1 MGVLPYG
8 SQSMSDKLKFSVM
21 YLAIA
26 TVVLLVAVTVIYSLW
41 YPFPLLLA
49 TGTQKLL
56 QTIALVN
63 IGLAVG
69 LALMVFRKTKADF
82 IKDMVISA
90 LVQLIF
96 LMISIYGVY
105 QIRPIWIA
113 YNVDR
118 FELILHTDLVTTK
131 INDADN
137 RFKKPSYLSPQYVG
151 VELSADNEE
160 RNSNMFDE
168 VLHGISIAQRP
179 ERYIPIEQVSTQ
191 IKERAQDLVLLEKYN
206 NKNDVQSLLKKY
218 PQADSF
224 VPLQA
229 KAVNMTVLL
238 KKSEDNQVVAIVDL
252 RPW

>member
-1 MGVLPYG
+1 
-8 SQSMSDKLKFSVM
+8 MSDKLKFSVM

-26 TVVLLVAVTVIYSLW
+26 TVVLLVAVTVFYSLW
-41 YPFPLLLA
+41 YPHPLLLA

-69 LALMVFRKTKADF
+69 LALMIFRKTKPDF

-118 FELILHTDLVTTK
+118 FELVLHTDLVTTK

-206 NKNDVQSLLKKY
+206 NKNDVQFLLKKY

-238 KKSEDNQVVAIVDL
+238 NKSEDNQVVAIVDL

>member
-1 MGVLPYG
+1 
-8 SQSMSDKLKFSVM
+8 MSDKLKFSII
-21 YLAIA
+21 YLSIA
-26 TVVLLVAVTVIYSLW
+26 MVLLLVAIIAIKSLW
-41 YPFPLLLA
+41 YPHSLLQA
-49 TGTQKLL
+49 AGTQKLL

-63 IGLAVG
+63 ISLAFGLAI
-69 LALMVFRKTKADF
+69 MIFRKNKSDF
-82 IKDMVISA
+82 IKDIAISM
-90 LVQLIF
+90 LVQLLF
-96 LMISIYGVY
+96 LIISIYGVY
-105 QIRPIWIA
+105 KIKPVWIA

-118 FELILHTDLVTTK
+118 FELILNTDLVNTK
-131 INDADN
+131 IDNADN
-137 RFKKPSYLSPQYVG
+137 RFKSPSYLSPQYVG
-151 VELSADNEE
+151 VEFSKDNEE
-160 RNSNMFDE
+160 RKNNMFDE

-206 NKNDVQSLLKKY
+206 NKNDVQFLLKKY

-238 KKSEDNQVVAIVDL
+238 NKSEDNQVVAIVDL

>member
-1 MGVLPYG
+1 
-8 SQSMSDKLKFSVM
+8 MSDKLKFSVM

-26 TVVLLVAVTVIYSLW
+26 TVVLLVAVTVFYSLW
-41 YPFPLLLA
+41 YPHPLLLA

-69 LALMVFRKTKADF
+69 LALMIFRKTKADF

-118 FELILHTDLVTTK
+118 FELVLHTDLVTTK

-151 VELSADNEE
+151 VEFSKDNEE

-224 VPLQA
+224 VPLQG

-238 KKSEDNQVVAIVDL
+238 NKSEDNQVVAIVDL

>member
-1 MGVLPYG
+1 
-8 SQSMSDKLKFSVM
+8 MSDKLKFSII
-21 YLAIA
+21 YLSIA
-26 TVVLLVAVTVIYSLW
+26 MVLLLVAITAIKGLW
-41 YPFPLLLA
+41 YPSPLMQA
-49 TGTQKLL
+49 AGAQKLL
-56 QTIALVN
+56 VIIASVN
-63 IGLAVG
+63 IGLAFG
-69 LALMVFRKTKADF
+69 LALIIFRKKKSGF
-82 IKDMVISA
+82 VKDLAVSM
-90 LVQLIF
+90 LVQLLF
-96 LMISIYGVY
+96 LMVSIYGVY
-105 QIRPIWIA
+105 KIKPVWIA
-113 YNVDR
+113 YSVDR
-118 FELILHTDLVTTK
+118 FELILNTDLVNTNIHNVDK
-131 INDADN
+131 S
-137 RFKKPSYLSPQYVG
+137 FKVPSYFSPQYVG
-151 VELSADNEE
+151 VEFSKDNEE
-160 RNSNMFDE
+160 RKNNMFDE

>member
-1 MGVLPYG
+1 
-8 SQSMSDKLKFSVM
+8 MSDKLKFSII
-21 YLAIA
+21 YLSIA
-26 TVVLLVAVTVIYSLW
+26 LVVLLVAITAIKGLW
-41 YPFPLLLA
+41 YPYPLLQA
-49 TGTQKLL
+49 AGIQNLL
-56 QTIALVN
+56 MIIVLVN

-69 LALMVFRKTKADF
+69 LAFIIFRKKKPDF
-82 IKDMVISA
+82 VKDIAISM
-90 LVQLIF
+90 LVQLLF
-96 LMISIYGVY
+96 LMVSIYGVY
-105 QIRPIWIA
+105 KIKPVWIA

-118 FELILHTDLVTTK
+118 FELILNTDLVNTNVHNAGK
-131 INDADN
+131 S
-137 RFKKPSYLSPQYVG
+137 FKSPSYFSPQYVG
-151 VELSADNEE
+151 VEFSKDNEE
-160 RNSNMFDE
+160 RNNNMFDE

-179 ERYIPIEQVSTQ
+179 ERYIPVEQVSTQ

-238 KKSEDNQVVAIVDL
+238 NKDNDNQIVGIVDL

>member
-1 MGVLPYG
+1 
-8 SQSMSDKLKFSVM
+8 MSDKLKFSIIYLTIVM
-21 YLAIA
+21 VL
-26 TVVLLVAVTVIYSLW
+26 LLVAIIAIKSLW
-41 YPFPLLLA
+41 YPHSLLQA
-49 TGTQKLL
+49 AGTQKLL

-63 IGLAVG
+63 ISLAFGLAI
-69 LALMVFRKTKADF
+69 MIFRKNKSDF
-82 IKDMVISA
+82 IKDIAISM
-90 LVQLIF
+90 LVQLLF

-105 QIRPIWIA
+105 KIKPVWIA

-118 FELILHTDLVTTK
+118 FELILNTDLVNT
-131 INDADN
+131 NVHNADKS
-137 RFKKPSYLSPQYVG
+137 FKSPSYFSPQYVG
-151 VELSADNEE
+151 VEFSEDNEE
-160 RNSNMFDE
+160 RNNNMFDE

-179 ERYIPIEQVSTQ
+179 ERYIPVEQVSTQ

-229 KAVNMTVLL
+229 KSVNMTVLL
-238 KKSEDNQVVAIVDL
+238 NKDNDNQVVAIVNL